1 MTTPGFEFIDHPAD
15 VQVHSWGPNFSDA
28 LEQSCLALF
37 DIMFDRSGFG
47 DSEEMSIS
55 VKGSDIQ
62 NLVYS
67 FLDEFLFKFDVDD
80 FVVNKVKITKCDLEN
95 FVIEATANGECF
107 DMDKHSNFRR
117 TEVKAVTYASM
128 KVEQK
133 DGKWEI
139 YVIFDL

>member
-1 MTTPGFEFIDHPAD
+1 MTTPGYEFIDHPAD
-15 VQVHSWGPNFSDA
+15 VQVHSWGQNFSDA

-37 DIMFDRSGFG
+37 DIMFDRNGFG
-47 DSEEMSIS
+47 DSEQMSIS

-95 FVIEATANGECF
+95 FVIEAVADGECF
-107 DMDKHSNFRR
+107 DMDKHGNFRR

-133 DGKWEI
+133 DDKWEI